1 VKYEVQAAPQ
11 HHELAVPYASLG
23 HDDNPAL
30 GLYSQ
35 PKQVLEPH
43 NVEISAAVTELEAV
57 PKKEVDLSP
66 SGQRS
71 DTPAQAIIHV
81 ESELLAEEAA
91 DDTKDCDVA
100 GTPKAAE
107 EPVTPA
113 PESDQASAEISAELS
128 ESGLDTA
135 APATNLA
142 NKMDAVKDTTT
153 PKSTTKGTAQRRTP
167 ARGPAS
173 HPIKSPPSNGSSST
187 KTSSA
192 PKPGS
197 ASKNISL
204 RPSSARKT
212 LQKIPSSTASVSPGP
227 NAARPTAASVAKR
240 EAGPHVS
247 SSPVWKY

>member
-1 VKYEVQAAPQ
+1 MT
-11 HHELAVPYASLG
+11 
-23 HDDNPAL
+23 
-30 GLYSQ
+30 
-35 PKQVLEPH
+35 
-43 NVEISAAVTELEAV
+43 EIEAV
-57 PKKEVDLSP
+57 PKKEVDLSL

-71 DTPAQAIIHV
+71 DTPAKAIIHV

-107 EPVTPA
+107 EPVTPT
-113 PESDQASAEISAELS
+113 PESDQASAELS

-142 NKMDAVKDTTT
+142 NKMDAVKDTNT
-153 PKSTTKGTAQRRTP
+153 PKSTTKGTTQRRTP

-173 HPIKSPPSNGSSST
+173 HPIKSPLSTGSSST
-187 KTSSA
+187 KAGSA
-192 PKPGS
+192 SKPGS

-212 LQKIPSSTASVSPGP
+212 LQKIPTSTASVSPGP